1 MEKQSDAFDY
11 SRHVKAEILMYQQS
25 RATPYEL
32 EYITSVKPCKGV
44 IRISPLRGFHRVA
57 NPTNRALPSH
67 VRKILVNG
75 GKRAGDFS

>member
-57 NPTNRALPSH
+57 NPTNRALPYPDDY
-67 VRKILVNG
+67 K
-75 GKRAGDFS
+75 AFSLNPTFVTVS